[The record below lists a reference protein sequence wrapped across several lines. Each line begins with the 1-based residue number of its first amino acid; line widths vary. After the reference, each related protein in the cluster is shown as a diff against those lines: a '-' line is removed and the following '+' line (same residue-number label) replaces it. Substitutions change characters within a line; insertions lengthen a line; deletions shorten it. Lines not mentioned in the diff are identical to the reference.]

1 MQQRI
6 EFRTNELKMSTQLN
20 AQYIQ
25 WLNVY
30 FYCWTL
36 RLGDIPC
43 HTWSM
48 RTFNIQPNLLFI
60 SSRKR
65 GYPNHNNH
73 FKGNQSEWRREQI
86 YYWLFIS
93 SSFSTLYMSIH
104 TYNNHCRASGIK
116 KISKIKR
123 MMIVTI
129 TIRNHDFL
137 FSLHIPN
144 NSREVY
150 TYKLSGMPSI
160 SYYDNDDRTVFV
172 SLNQSTIWNVCVYT
186 IHIRFILHDPHLLI
200 HDVT

>member
-6 EFRTNELKMSTQLN
+6 EFRTNELKMSTELN
-20 AQYIQ
+20 VQYIQ

-36 RLGDIPC
+36 GLGDLPC

-60 SSRKR
+60 SRRKR

-73 FKGNQSEWRREQI
+73 FKENQSEWRREQI

-93 SSFSTLYMSIH
+93 SSFSTLYISIH

-116 KISKIKR
+116 KYPKSKGWWLSQSQSET
-123 MMIVTI
+123 MI
-129 TIRNHDFL
+129 L
-137 FSLHIPN
+137 FSLYIFPITPERYILTSLVGCRRFHIMIMMIEQF
-144 NSREVY
+144 SFLQIKALYCIHY
-150 TYKLSGMPSI
+150 T
-160 SYYDNDDRTVFV
+160 
-172 SLNQSTIWNVCVYT
+172 
-186 IHIRFILHDPHLLI
+186 HIRFILHDRHLLI